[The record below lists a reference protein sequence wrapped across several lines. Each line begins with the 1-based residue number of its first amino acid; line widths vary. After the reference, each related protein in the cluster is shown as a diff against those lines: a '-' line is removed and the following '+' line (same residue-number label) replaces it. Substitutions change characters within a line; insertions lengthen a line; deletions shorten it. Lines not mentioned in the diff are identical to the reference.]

1 MSELGW
7 GEGGA
12 AWVWRR
18 QLWAWEEELLGE
30 FRSVLANSVLQPD
43 VIDRWVWR
51 YDPDGGYSVRGA
63 YKTLT
68 VLDDHDTT
76 VTSDLIWHQQVP
88 LKVSVTAW
96 RLLRN
101 RLPTKDNLV
110 RRHIILPDATL
121 CVTGCGGVETAHHL
135 FLSCPVFAPLWSLV
149 RSWVGISSADPLVLQ
164 DHFVQ
169 FTYSAGGSR
178 ARRSFMQLL
187 WLCCIWVIWHE
198 RNNRIFK
205 AKESTVLQLLEK
217 VQVHSLWWMKA
228 YNVNLGIN
236 AHMWWSRPLV
246 CMGIG

>member
-1 MSELGW
+1 MKIEIN
-7 GEGGA
+7 
-12 AWVWRR
+12 
-18 QLWAWEEELLGE
+18 
-30 FRSVLANSVLQPD
+30 F
-43 VIDRWVWR
+43 
-51 YDPDGGYSVRGA
+51 
-63 YKTLT
+63 
-68 VLDDHDTT
+68 
-76 VTSDLIWHQQVP
+76 
-88 LKVSVTAW
+88 
-96 RLLRN
+96 
-101 RLPTKDNLV
+101 
-110 RRHIILPDATL
+110 
-121 CVTGCGGVETAHHL
+121 
-135 FLSCPVFAPLWSLV
+135 SCPVFAPLWSLV

-178 ARRSFMQLL
+178 ARRSFMQSL